1 MMIRG
6 AFGLIERARAPSP
19 TCSSATTSRMLAVIV
34 GIAVSGAALAQPL
47 GTQGQEFVYRV
58 ESGDTLF
65 GLAQRYMDSSDEW
78 HVLQSQNH
86 VADPMHMPTGMVIR
100 IPLRL
105 IPVIASAAHVVF
117 VQGDV
122 RSNGGPVTVGMWLH
136 EGARIEVASRGTAT
150 LELSDGTRVTVP
162 QNAVAEIQ
170 RARVFAKSSL
180 IDTIIN
186 VLKGGAESRVAPRGT
201 GVGRFEMNTPTMVT
215 GVRGTRFRVAIAHQ
229 ISRTT
234 VLEGKV
240 NVDSSRRSSPTVVVA
255 GHGVAVS
262 QAGTVSHQVPMLD
275 APTIEALSGPVV
287 GDNASVR
294 WTPVKGAVSYRVI
307 VARDEAHTE
316 WLSSQRVEVPTAVLA
331 HLPEGNLTL
340 VVTAIDAS
348 GFDGADAVMP
358 ISVRLHPAAPF
369 AVAPVN
375 GSKHF
380 SDDVI
385 FNWGAVGDAVQYELA
400 LSPDAT
406 FSRDVQRVRTGETS
420 VGRRVAPGTWW
431 WRVRSLAADGTFG
444 PWGTPGTFE
453 SRRPGPTPLVSDD
466 GGNTFHIRWNAGEA
480 NQDGVASNYRVQLAR
495 DMAFKAI
502 VVDTITQGNDV
513 RMARPAPGGYFV
525 RVANLDALKPTD
537 NDADREAAF
546 SQPQYIEVVDYVR
559 NSQGNAIRTENGLL
573 RVGE

>member
-1 MMIRG
+1 MMIRR
-6 AFGLIERARAPSP
+6 AFDLIERKRVPGP
-19 TCSSATTSRMLAVIV
+19 NGLPVATHKMLAMIV

-47 GTQGQEFVYRV
+47 GTQGREFVYRV

-65 GLAQRYMDSSDEW
+65 GLAERYMDSSDEW
-78 HVLQSQNH
+78 HVLQNQNH
-86 VADPMHMPTGMVIR
+86 VADPLHMPPGMVIR
-100 IPLRL
+100 IPLKF
-105 IPVIASAAHVVF
+105 IPVVASAAHVVF
-117 VQGDV
+117 VQGEV
-122 RSNGGPVTVGMWLH
+122 RSNGSPVTVGMWLH
-136 EGARIEVASRGTAT
+136 EGARIEVASRGAAT
-150 LELSDGTRVTVP
+150 LELSDGTRITVP
-162 QNAVAEIQ
+162 QNAVAEIK

-180 IDTIIN
+180 IDAIIT
-186 VLKGGAESRVAPRGT
+186 VLKGEAESRVAPRGT

-215 GVRGTRFRVAIAHQ
+215 GVRGTRFRVATTRQ
-229 ISRTT
+229 TSRTT

-240 NVDSSRRSSPTVVVA
+240 NVDSSRRSSPTVITA

-262 QAGTVSHQVPMLD
+262 QAGTVSRHVNLLD
-275 APTIEALSGPVV
+275 APIIDALSGAVV
-287 GDNASVR
+287 GDNTSVH
-294 WTPVKGAVSYRVI
+294 WAPVKGAVSYRVI

-316 WLSSQRVEVPTAVLA
+316 WYSSQRVEAPAAVLA

-348 GFDGADAVMP
+348 GFDGADAVIP

-369 AVAPVN
+369 AVAPVD

-400 LSPDAT
+400 LSPDST
-406 FSRDVQRVRTGETS
+406 FSSDVQRLRTSETS
-420 VGRRVAPGTWW
+420 VGRQVAPGKWW

-453 SRRPGPTPLVSDD
+453 MRRPGPTPLVSDE
-466 GGNTFHIRWNAGEA
+466 GGNTFHIRWNAGA
-480 NQDGVASNYRVQLAR
+480 GTQDGVAPSYRVQLAR
-495 DMAFKAI
+495 DIAFKAI
-502 VVDTITQGNDV
+502 VVDTAIQGNDV

-525 RVANLDALKPTD
+525 RVANLDALTPTD
-537 NDADREAAF
+537 SDADRQAAF
-546 SQPQYIEVVDYVR
+546 SQPQYIEVADYVR
-559 NSQGNAIRTENGLL
+559 NSQGNAIQTESGLL